1 MRRLWGEKYQPLVDQ
16 EVAEKEKG
24 LLGDNTIEEG
34 GQESGKRL
42 EEFQDEVIQKY
53 EKQIATEE
61 EGVKKGVRAEHYVAL
76 HKCGGCKLVAY
87 CSRTCQSSDWTRHKP
102 FCSKST

>member
-1 MRRLWGEKYQPLVDQ
+1 MVDQ
-16 EVAEKEKG
+16 EVAEKEKE
-24 LLGDNTIEEG
+24 LLGDTTTEEG
-34 GQESGKRL
+34 EQEGSKRL
-42 EEFQDEVIQKY
+42 KEFQDEVIQKY

-87 CSRTCQSSDWTRHKP
+87 CSRSCQSSDWTRHKP